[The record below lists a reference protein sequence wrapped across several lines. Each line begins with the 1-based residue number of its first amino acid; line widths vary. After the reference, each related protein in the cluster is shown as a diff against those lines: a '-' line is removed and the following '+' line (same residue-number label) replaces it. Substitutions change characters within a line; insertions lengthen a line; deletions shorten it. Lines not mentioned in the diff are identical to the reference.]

1 MKGEA
6 AINIGQV
13 LVKGY
18 QEYMTQEGD
27 AYDALAIDFYED
39 EMMASYI
46 IQANPRYMETLIF
59 DAGIKLRIPVLENL
73 ERPETLPPWRR

>member
-46 IQANPRYMETLIF
+46 IQANPRYMGTLIF